1 MRHVSQEQ
9 RRQMI
14 AAAAYLR
21 AERRGFREGDAV
33 SDWLEAE
40 AEVEAEL
47 AKHHLLA
54 DFDERLEI
62 ANEKLQGLRRRFSG
76 LKADARDEFT
86 AELAKLVKLRDR
98 MQKKIEAVRAES
110 ELAGEKAL
118 QRAEKAK
125 QQAERAWQQISRSL
139 ERLTRKP
146 KRRD

>member
-14 AAAAYLR
+14 ATAAYLR
-21 AERRGFREGDAV
+21 AERRGFSNGDAV

-40 AEVEAEL
+40 AEVETEL
-47 AKHHLLA
+47 AKHDLLA
-54 DFDERLEI
+54 DLDERLAT
-62 ANEKLQGLRRRFSG
+62 ANEKLQGLRKRFSR
-76 LKADARDEFT
+76 LRVEAREELTD
-86 AELAKLVKLRDR
+86 ELAKLVKLRDR
-98 MQKKIEAVRAES
+98 LQMKIEAVRAES

-139 ERLTRKP
+139 ERLTSKRK
-146 KRRD
+146 RGD